1 MCVRPAS
8 ALLCVRLSIVKQ
20 WRAWPPCRETG
31 KNNVSSSSLDV
42 EDTVRFN

>member
-1 MCVRPAS
+1 MYVRPAS

-31 KNNVSSSSLDV
+31 KNPVGKPVKIMCPPRLS
-42 EDTVRFN
+42 T